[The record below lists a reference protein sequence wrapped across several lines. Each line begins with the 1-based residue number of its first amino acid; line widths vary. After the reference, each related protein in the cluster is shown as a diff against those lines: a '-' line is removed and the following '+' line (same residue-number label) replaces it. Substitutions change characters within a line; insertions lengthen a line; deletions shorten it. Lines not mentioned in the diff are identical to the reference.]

1 MKDNVKKLFKMVTAV
16 SLLYDIVDLSR
27 LVANCDGKFKEF
39 AEKSLI
45 DINGYGEPLYKYR
58 DVRVYYNPVSMYLL
72 KRLGSIALTLQSN
85 SGPIILVGPEF
96 MEFTD
101 ATKEFVLLH
110 EAGHI
115 DLDHLQK
122 VAQEG
127 GVNRTLETLKGC
139 VSKFEVEA
147 DAFAVKHTSR
157 QQGVFALYEVSR
169 KLHGVAR
176 KEVMERIKIISKGEA

>member
-1 MKDNVKKLFKMVTAV
+1 MKDNVKKLFKMFTTV

-27 LVANCDGKFKEF
+27 LVANCDGKFFEF

-45 DINGYGEPLYKYR
+45 DINGYGEPIYKYK
-58 DVRVYYNPVSMYLL
+58 DIGIYYNPVSMYLL
-72 KRLGSIALTLQSN
+72 RRYGSIALTLQSN

-110 EAGHI
+110 EVGHI
-115 DLDHLQK
+115 SLGHLQK

-127 GVNRTLETLKGC
+127 ETNRTIETLKGN
-139 VSKFEVEA
+139 VSMLELEA
-147 DAFAVKHTSR
+147 DAFAVKHTSW
-157 QQGVFALYEVSR
+157 QQGMFALYEVSR

-176 KEVMERIKIISKGEA
+176 KEAMERIKIIGKGEA

>member
-1 MKDNVKKLFKMVTAV
+1 MKVKNLFKGFIVM
-16 SLLYDIVDLSR
+16 SLLYDVVGLAK
-27 LVANCDGKFKEF
+27 LVADCDDKFFEF
-39 AEKSLI
+39 IKKSLI

-58 DVRVYYNPVSMYLL
+58 DIRVYYNPVSMYLL
-72 KRLGSIALTLQSN
+72 KRIGSIALTLQSN

-96 MEFTD
+96 MTFSD

-115 DLDHLQK
+115 ALNHLEK
-122 VAQEG
+122 VSQEG
-127 GVNRTLETLKGC
+127 AVNRSLETLKGC

-147 DAFAVKHTSR
+147 DAFAAKHTSR
-157 QQGVFALYEVSR
+157 QQGMFALYEVSR

-176 KEVMERIKIISKGEA
+176 KEVMERIKIIGKGEA

>member
-1 MKDNVKKLFKMVTAV
+1 MKKLEKIFKMFTAV
-16 SLLYDIVDLSR
+16 SLLYDVVDFSR
-27 LVANCDGKFKEF
+27 LVAECDGKFFEF
-39 AEKSLI
+39 AEKSLV
-45 DINGYGEPLYKYR
+45 DINGYGEPIYKYK
-58 DVRVYYNPVSMYLL
+58 DIGIYYNPVSMYLL

-96 MEFTD
+96 MAFSD

-115 DLDHLQK
+115 ALDHLEK

-127 GVNRTLETLKGC
+127 GVNRTLAALKGC

-147 DAFAVKHTSR
+147 DAFAVKYTSR

-176 KEVMERIKIISKGEA
+176 KEVMERIKIIGKEEA